1 MPDLVLGAFAGLILG
16 AGLAVLFFRIR
27 ERARHAVLEERLSQ
41 LTSRL
46 QESEQ
51 RLHQREHEL
60 GTLRDGI
67 ALDRAR
73 IGTLEAELNAAL
85 HRARDLDKRLFDTDV
100 ALREAQ
106 SEGTRIASRLADALA
121 RGETLAEQ
129 GAYTKAQ
136 LERLQQECTHL
147 NAQYVQLQ
155 TAHAEVMTLRDQDA
169 LRLAEQ
175 RALLDDART
184 QLADTFKAL
193 SADALR
199 QSNTQF
205 LELAKETLSQ
215 HTEVAKG
222 ELTKREE
229 AVGAMVQPLREALSR
244 VETYVQQV
252 EKDRTDAYA
261 GLREQVSH
269 LHQSHL
275 HLRQETAQL
284 VTALRAPQV
293 RGRWGEVQLRR
304 VVELAG
310 MMNYCDFHEQV
321 SSSRDGATLRPDMIV
336 RLPSKRTI
344 VVDSKV
350 SLDAY
355 LTAHELTEESA
366 REAALKRHAAQV
378 RTHVSQLSQKAYTQG
393 MEESP
398 EFVVLFLPGEPFFS
412 AALQY
417 DPSLIE
423 FGVDRGVIL
432 ATPTTLIALLKA
444 VHYGWRQETLAEN
457 ARLIQSLGEDL
468 YKRTGTL
475 AKLISKTGTHLGQA
489 VSAYNDTVGSFQS
502 RFVVQIDRFRE
513 LGAGLAD
520 PLPQVEVVDKAVRS
534 LDRSSRDD
542 QPNA

>member
-1 MPDLVLGAFAGLILG
+1 MLDLILG
-16 AGLAVLFFRIR
+16 AVVGLGIGASVAFFFLRMQ
-27 ERARHAVLEERLSQ
+27 ERSRHAVLEERLSN
-41 LTSRL
+41 LTSRV
-46 QESEQ
+46 QDSEQ
-51 RLHQREHEL
+51 LLHLREQEL
-60 GTLRDGI
+60 GKLREG
-67 ALDRAR
+67 ASVDRAR
-73 IGTLEAELNAAL
+73 ISTLEAELNAAL
-85 HRARDLDKRLFDTDV
+85 VRARELDKRLFDSDG
-100 ALREAQ
+100 ALRDAQ
-106 SEGTRIASRLADALA
+106 HEQSRAASRLADALA
-121 RGETLAEQ
+121 RVDTLTEQ
-129 GAYTKAQ
+129 VAYAKAQ
-136 LERLQQECTHL
+136 AEKVQQEYATL
-147 NAQYVQLQ
+147 QAQHSQLKA
-155 TAHAEVMTLRDQDA
+155 AHAELVTLREQDA

-184 QLADTFKAL
+184 QLSDTFKAL

-222 ELTKREE
+222 ELSKREE

-244 VETYVQQV
+244 VETYVQKV

-261 GLREQVSH
+261 GLREQVTH
-269 LHQSHL
+269 LHQSHV

-310 MMNYCDFHEQV
+310 MVNYCDFHEQV

-350 SLDAY
+350 SLEAY
-355 LTAHELTEESA
+355 LTAHELTDELA
-366 REAALKRHAAQV
+366 REAALKRHATQV
-378 RTHVSQLSQKAYTQG
+378 RTHIAQLAQKAYTQG

-423 FGVDRGVIL
+423 YGVDRGVIL

-444 VHYGWRQETLAEN
+444 VHYGWRQESLAEN
-457 ARLIQSLGEDL
+457 ARVIQTLGEEL
-468 YKRTGTL
+468 YKRTGKL
-475 AKLISKTGTHLGQA
+475 AQLIAKTGTHLGQA
-489 VSAYNDTVGSFQS
+489 VGAFNETVGSFQS

-513 LGAGLAD
+513 LGAGQSE
-520 PLPQVEVVDKAVRS
+520 PLPQVEQVDKTIRLPERLALS
-534 LDRSSRDD
+534 DPSTE
-542 QPNA
+542 